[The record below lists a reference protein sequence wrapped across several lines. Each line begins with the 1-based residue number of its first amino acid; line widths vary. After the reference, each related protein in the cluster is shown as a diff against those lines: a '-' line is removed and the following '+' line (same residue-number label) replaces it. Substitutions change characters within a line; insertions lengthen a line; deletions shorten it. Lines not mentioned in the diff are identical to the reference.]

1 MASKIGLLPFPS
13 ITKKK
18 GEEGYDEEMK
28 KRKEIADENK
38 KRIREQL
45 KRAECI
51 KGSILWKG
59 TEKEKMEWKEELKR
73 RRERKERQIQEAN
86 RWKIRYR
93 FTRRKKIENKCCSCC
108 SCCKNKN

>member
-28 KRKEIADENK
+28 KRKEIADENT
-38 KRIREQL
+38 KRVKQMI
-45 KRAECI
+45 KRMECI

-59 TEKEKMEWKEELKR
+59 TEKEKMEWREELKR
-73 RRERKERQIQEAN
+73 RREKKERQIQEAN
-86 RWKIRYR
+86 RYKIRY
-93 FTRRKKIENKCCSCC
+93 TRRKKIENKCCSCC
-108 SCCKNKN
+108 CNDKNKN